1 MTQPQSQLRSTP
13 QADAYAL
20 AVADVR
26 ARMVAYAAQLWS
38 ATPDLGQNGSALLV
52 DRIVPAVQAGQQRV
66 ANLTALYLAQSTG
79 TDPVP
84 VNASLVTGGRGVPP
98 SAVYARPVIAAR
110 TALSRDMTLLD
121 ARAAGGRRLE
131 SLVTTDLQMAK
142 VRQADQSLAAAGRTY
157 YRRVPK
163 GESTCALCLIASTQR
178 YKVGNLLPLHPGCN
192 CDVEELPSGVDLDD
206 LFDPA
211 KLLAATHAKVKEFTG
226 IADDG
231 GRAPDYRKL
240 LITHHHGELGPVLA
254 WRGQKFTGPSQI
266 NIAPPETKADIARRH
281 LPKLQESLTNLR
293 NQGLADNSP
302 QIAYH
307 LKQIAKLTA
316 DLAGA

>member
-26 ARMVAYAAQLWS
+26 ARMVLYAAQLWS
-38 ATPDLGQNGSALLV
+38 ATPNLGQDSSALLV

-66 ANLTALYLAQSTG
+66 ANLTALYLAQSTR

-98 SAVYARPVIAAR
+98 TVVYARPVIAAR

-121 ARAAGGRRLE
+121 ARTAGGRRLE

-142 VRQADQSLAAAGRTY
+142 VRQADQSLTAAGRTY

-163 GESTCALCLIASTQR
+163 GESTCALCLIAATQR
-178 YKVGNLLPLHPGCN
+178 YKTGKLLPIHPGCD
-192 CDVEELPSGVDLDD
+192 CGVEELPDGADLDE
-206 LFDPA
+206 LFDTDR
-211 KLLAATHAKVKEFTG
+211 LLEATHAKVKEFAG
-226 IADDG
+226 IADRG

-240 LITHHHGELGPVLA
+240 LITHQHGELGPVLG
-254 WRGQKFTGPSQI
+254 WRGQKFTGP
-266 NIAPPETKADIARRH
+266 NDI
-281 LPKLQESLTNLR
+281 P
-293 NQGLADNSP
+293 
-302 QIAYH
+302 
-307 LKQIAKLTA
+307 
-316 DLAGA
+316 